1 MTNWINKTYLRFTT
15 IKVTVYSIAVEYK
28 SHTCTLR
35 FHSYRQCNNALA
47 KVYKLLYLLK
57 VPSLM
62 ERTASVHER
71 LAADL
76 RSQRKDATE
85 TQQLQLCFDKH
96 FFSKLIKSPRN
107 YDLQSESSTQHTST
121 QACAC
126 KSQIVDGKDFNHLPQ
141 HQADNNISC
150 SKVISLP
157 QRPSWLNDYHT
168 VAISFPKY
176 EVDLQNYLRG
186 RTHNETTNN
195 NGQRSLCV
203 RTDRSWEYE
212 LQPSNLSHT
221 LHTIIEL
228 LDGSTEDY
236 KIEGNV
242 CGWTVHIFMY
252 PSSHV

>member
-1 MTNWINKTYLRFTT
+1 
-15 IKVTVYSIAVEYK
+15 
-28 SHTCTLR
+28 
-35 FHSYRQCNNALA
+35 
-47 KVYKLLYLLK
+47 
-57 VPSLM
+57 M
-62 ERTASVHER
+62 EKTASAHER

-76 RSQRKDATE
+76 RSQRRDATE

-96 FFSKLIKSPRN
+96 FFSKLIKSSHK
-107 YDLQSESSTQHTST
+107 YDLQPESSTQHTST
-121 QACAC
+121 YACAC
-126 KSQIVDGKDFNHLPQ
+126 KSQIVDGKDPTLLQ
-141 HQADNNISC
+141 HQADNNTYC
-150 SKVISLP
+150 SKVVSLP

-176 EVDLQNYLRG
+176 EIDLQNYLRG

-212 LQPSNLSHT
+212 LQPNNLSHT
-221 LHTIIEL
+221 LRTIIKL

-236 KIEGNV
+236 GIEGKV
-242 CGWTVHIFMY
+242 SGWTVHIFMY